1 MEFREAWE
9 RVGALSGLSIA
20 AEDGEFRY
28 RFKKTYVVT
37 EPGGLSIPRTNFEKV
52 FRAMAAG
59 AEAPMVQGRKAVLAI
74 LTDRRFAGE

>member
-9 RVGALSGLSIA
+9 RVGTLAGSTFG
-20 AEDGEFRY
+20 AEDEGFRY

-52 FRAMAAG
+52 FRALAAG
-59 AEAPMVQGRKAVLAI
+59 EEAPVVQGRKIVLAI
-74 LTDRRFAGE
+74 LADSRFGS